1 VKTTPL
7 SSKLWVSASG
17 VGLVSRGGVA
27 LLAETAGVSGLEREL
42 RRGLV
47 PWTRGRAVHDPGRVV
62 LQLAYALAL
71 GGDCLA
77 DIGML
82 RDATAIVGPVPSD
95 PTVSRVIDDLAA
107 GGPAVLEAIAG
118 AHAAARAR
126 VHACGGGP
134 RPDGPVV
141 VDLDATIIIAHSDKE
156 LAAPTFKHTFG
167 HHPVLAFLDH
177 GDGGTGEALAGLLR
191 RGNANANTAA
201 DLIAVLDAA
210 LAALPAALRQTVL
223 IRVDGGGY
231 SHAFLDAVVAR
242 NLQFSISWA
251 AGDDIADALSRLPET
266 AWTPA
271 YDSDGQPRDGADVAE
286 LTGLLDLTR
295 WPPRTRVIARR
306 EVPHP
311 GAQLRLT
318 DHDGRRITCFATN
331 TVGGQL
337 ADLELRHR
345 RRARAEDRIR
355 CAKDTGLANLPLH
368 DAASNQVWLAVVLLA
383 CDLLTW
389 TQALSLSGPLRVAEP
404 KTLRLRL
411 LAIAARLTRSARR
424 IHLRLDRHW
433 PWAGTV
439 AAAVATLRAIPDP
452 G

>member
-1 VKTTPL
+1 
-7 SSKLWVSASG
+7 VSAFG
-17 VGLVSRGGVA
+17 EGLVSRGGVA
-27 LLAETAGVSGLEREL
+27 LLVETARVSGLERQL
-42 RRGLV
+42 RRGLA

-82 RDATAIVGPVPSD
+82 RDGTAIVGPVPSD

-107 GGPAVLEAIAG
+107 GGPAVLDAIAA
-118 AHAAARAR
+118 AHATARAR
-126 VHACGGGP
+126 VHAAGGGP

-156 LAAPTFKHTFG
+156 LAAPTFKHSFG

-201 DLIAVLDAA
+201 DLIAVMDAA
-210 LAALPAALRQTVL
+210 LAALPAALRQRAL

-231 SHAFLDAVVAR
+231 SHAFLNAVVAR
-242 NLQFSISWA
+242 DLRFSISWA
-251 AGDDIADALSRLPET
+251 TGDDIADALHRLPET

-271 YDSDGQPRDGADVAE
+271 YDSDREPRTGADVTE
-286 LTGLLDLTR
+286 LTGLLNLTG
-295 WPPRTRVIARR
+295 WPARTRVIARR

-331 TVGGQL
+331 TTGGQL

-368 DAASNQVWLAVVLLA
+368 DAASNQVWLALVLLA

-389 TQALSLSGPLRVAEP
+389 TQTLSLSGPLRAAEP
-404 KTLRLRL
+404 KTLRHRL
-411 LAIAARLTRSARR
+411 LAIAGRITRSGRR
-424 IHLRLDRHW
+424 TQLRLDRHW
-433 PWAGTV
+433 PWASSV
-439 AAAVATLRAIPDP
+439 VAAVATLRAIPNP